1 MKEKENENESKKIT
15 ANVTIKDILA
25 EIEKGPDY
33 MKKVVYDFQKDC
45 KTLIRSMTDLYKEHI
60 IINHFGDVS
69 FKFELYGFGNL
80 LMKAEVGNNTC
91 KRKDDKDTYTNVTDV
106 LLEALKNAETE
117 DNID

>member
-1 MKEKENENESKKIT
+1 MTKEKENESKKIT

-91 KRKDDKDTYTNVTDV
+91 KRKDDKDAYTNDTDV